1 MDSKNIFVW
10 SPFTSKIGTTNNVIN
25 SSYSLIKFSK
35 LKNFNIKLIN
45 VFGEWNNLSS
55 EIEKKNIK
63 TIKLNS
69 IKSINQWNKEGFI
82 KSRFSYIL
90 IFIFSFLPLL

>member
-35 LKNFNIKLIN
+35 LKNFNIKLMSLANGTI
-45 VFGEWNNLSS
+45 FPQKLKKKILKLS
-55 EIEKKNIK
+55 N
-63 TIKLNS
+63 
-69 IKSINQWNKEGFI
+69 
-82 KSRFSYIL
+82 
-90 IFIFSFLPLL
+90 

>member
-55 EIEKKNIK
+55 EIEKKIL
-63 TIKLNS
+63 KLSN
-69 IKSINQWNKEGFI
+69 
-82 KSRFSYIL
+82 
-90 IFIFSFLPLL
+90 